1 RLINEHAGQ
10 LQFAITVRGQPASVA
25 VSHLGLNAAEVAAR
39 LVLALRDAVHA
50 LNGVRTAPWTR
61 FPSPFQLCLQ
71 RIHSEGAQLTVPDRA
86 DVQCYVTFA
95 PPLVLSDVRD
105 LVARTVRAVES
116 RLGPE
121 APASPVTIHWDGL
134 AVEPTR
140 ALAGTLQDIVV
151 AAARRA
157 GVAGVVPGP
166 STGTSD
172 LRHFAR
178 LGIPGVLYGP
188 GNGHNP
194 HRADQHHAVGDLVTM
209 VAIYLDVIRS
219 WCGDAGVT

>member
-1 RLINEHAGQ
+1 VVRSCFQVCVAGVQRGGRQ
-10 LQFAITVRGQPASVA
+10 LPA
-25 VSHLGLNAAEVAAR
+25 
-39 LVLALRDAVHA
+39 
-50 LNGVRTAPWTR
+50 
-61 FPSPFQLCLQ
+61 
-71 RIHSEGAQLTVPDRA
+71 PDRA
-86 DVQCYVTFA
+86 DVQCHVPFA

-166 STGTSD
+166 SAGTSE
-172 LRHFAR
+172 LLHFAPLR
-178 LGIPGVLYGP
+178 SPSA
-188 GNGHNP
+188 P
-194 HRADQHHAVGDLVTM
+194 H
-209 VAIYLDVIRS
+209 
-219 WCGDAGVT
+219 